1 MPCTSLCSIEGRL
14 MRLMSPCTRIIGGR
28 PEDRCRSEALF
39 LTTNASNSVRSITI
53 PPRAMGQSMRAIHD
67 NLQAVR
73 GRIARAAA
81 AAGRDPLGVTL
92 LAVSKTHPAA
102 LVGEALAAGQR
113 AFGENYVQEAIEKMD
128 ALAGTAF
135 EWHLI
140 GALQSNKT
148 RLAPERFDWVHTL
161 ESEKVA
167 RRLSEQRPAGMAALN
182 VLIQV
187 NVSGE
192 ASKSGAA
199 PEEVLFL
206 AREIN
211 TLARLKLRGLMAIP
225 EPGAGIDRYRDLKR
239 LYDKLKGEFRFDTLS
254 VGMSDDLETAI
265 AEGATMVRIGTAIF
279 GARNRI
285 RPAA

>member
-1 MPCTSLCSIEGRL
+1 MMSYTMACTSLCSMAGRL

-53 PPRAMGQSMRAIHD
+53 PQIAMGQSMRVIHD

-73 GRIARAAA
+73 GRIVRAAVS
-81 AAGRDPLGVTL
+81 AGRDPRGVTL

-102 LVGEALAAGQR
+102 LVEQALAAGQR

-128 ALAGTAF
+128 AVKAAGLQA

-140 GALQSNKT
+140 GPLQSNKS
-148 RLAPERFDWVHTL
+148 RLVAERFDWVQSV
-161 ESEKVA
+161 ESEKTA
-167 RRLSEQRPAGMAALN
+167 RRLSEQRPAGMAPLN

-199 PEEVLFL
+199 ASEVAGL
-206 AREIN
+206 A
-211 TLARLKLRGLMAIP
+211 LSVSGMPRLKLRGLMAIP
-225 EPGAGIDRYRDLKR
+225 EPGADVARY
-239 LYDKLKGEFRFDTLS
+239 
-254 VGMSDDLETAI
+254 
-265 AEGATMVRIGTAIF
+265 
-279 GARNRI
+279 
-285 RPAA
+285 